1 MKFLTVS
8 LVVAVVA
15 LLGLVPAQAQET
27 TLVTVTIENISPE
40 NGVALTPVWAG
51 FHSGS
56 FDSYNGGLRSLRGL
70 ERVAEDGNN
79 SVISQQFLNFDSQR
93 GGYSYIDNSG
103 NNPKSR
109 LVRTGDLTDAFRQDA
124 TIGAAPLRPG
134 DTATSMFELRTDG
147 SNDFFSYVSMVLPTN
162 DFFTANGSPVAHD
175 IGDILD
181 NGGEISFFIGTP
193 NGGVNDAGTERE
205 DFRFSAGN
213 PLFEGRNLPAG
224 QSGPNRGRRTR
235 RAITNVEGE
244 AFADFRLIS
253 TRDQIRL
260 KVATIFVKKLIHL
273 FNRFGIGSQ
282 SFVDSLLQ
290 QLDDFEN
297 SVSINVD
304 GLDFNEYQDGI
315 ARVTISAVPVSN
327 GFSTSIVDAE
337 VADDAAFLTAAEAGN
352 LYFNIHTAD
361 FPGGEIR
368 GQLDTV
374 VSDKT
379 VRGLRILTL
388 SAVLDSAQEPNGTSD
403 SEAMGMGTV
412 KVTVSSDGRVTYN
425 SDLTVTGIQV
435 DELVP
440 VAVFSA
446 IHLHDAPRGQNGGVL
461 QDIIVDAGGTPT
473 DFSVLEEN

>member
-1 MKFLTVS
+1 
-8 LVVAVVA
+8 
-15 LLGLVPAQAQET
+15 
-27 TLVTVTIENISPE
+27 
-40 NGVALTPVWAG
+40 
-51 FHSGS
+51 
-56 FDSYNGGLRSLRGL
+56 
-70 ERVAEDGNN
+70 
-79 SVISQQFLNFDSQR
+79 
-93 GGYSYIDNSG
+93 
-103 NNPKSR
+103 
-109 LVRTGDLTDAFRQDA
+109 
-124 TIGAAPLRPG
+124 
-134 DTATSMFELRTDG
+134 
-147 SNDFFSYVSMVLPTN
+147 
-162 DFFTANGSPVAHD
+162 
-175 IGDILD
+175 
-181 NGGEISFFIGTP
+181 
-193 NGGVNDAGTERE
+193 
-205 DFRFSAGN
+205 
-213 PLFEGRNLPAG
+213 
-224 QSGPNRGRRTR
+224 
-235 RAITNVEGE
+235 
-244 AFADFRLIS
+244 
-253 TRDQIRL
+253 
-260 KVATIFVKKLIHL
+260 L